1 MSGIGNTLKS
11 GAVAAGQGTALLVAA
26 GLKSVKVAG
35 VAADKAVELTG
46 KGVEVT
52 AKLGSAALN
61 TTGVVGEAALQTAS
75 VATQAAAKVTQA
87 AATATANASAATLS
101 ASADIVKSGV
111 GATAKIANAA
121 LSGATQVTADTLKVS
136 ADAASSA
143 AKFSVGT
150 VTTAL
155 KGLDNLR
162 ELGGMTGQAWVEK
175 VKARKGAN
183 ASLASMRTPQIV
195 LDILVKDFEKVAK
208 DLRSSF
214 QDTISANDVSLKLLI
229 VTIKDLYCMS
239 LYRRMTRK
247 SCPSNSQLRKNLEQ
261 KVLGQAKELDG
272 RSQFFFKMF
281 DQKLM
286 QTLSLFKAE
295 SQKPAP
301 PGKTEEQQVEQI
313 KALFSKKLDEFSSF
327 VAKQLTMITS
337 LFETRTAQ
345 YQKIV
350 DKAYEGTFSMN
361 GVFNQ
366 PGTPA
371 MTQQMSTNMPT
382 TNMPMSAPAA
392 GGRRTRRH
400 KKHKKHAKKTRTR
413 RY

>member
-1 MSGIGNTLKS
+1 MAQALVQ
-11 GAVAAGQGTALLVAA
+11 GAKAAMEGSMMLTGAA
-26 GLKSVKVAG
+26 LKSVKVAG

-46 KGVEVT
+46 KGVEVG
-52 AKLGSAALN
+52 AKLGSAALD

-87 AATATANASAATLS
+87 AATATANASAATLT
-101 ASADIVKSGV
+101 ASANIVKSGV

-121 LSGATQVTADTLKVS
+121 LAGTTQVTQETLKAS

-162 ELGGMTGQAWVEK
+162 ELGGLTGQAWVEK

-229 VTIKDLYCMS
+229 ITIKDLYCMS
-239 LYRRMTRK
+239 IYRRMTK
-247 SCPSNSQLRKNLEQ
+247 KGCPSNSQLRKQLEQ
-261 KVLGQAKELDG
+261 KINGQVKELDG
-272 RSQFFFKMF
+272 RSNFFFKMF
-281 DQKLM
+281 DQKLL

-301 PGKTEEQQVEQI
+301 PGKSEEQQVEQI
-313 KALFSKKLDEFSSF
+313 KALFAKKLDEFSGF
-327 VAKQLTMITS
+327 VAKQLTMITT
-337 LFETRTAQ
+337 LFENRTAQ

-350 DKAYEGTFSMN
+350 DSAYEGVFSMN

-366 PGTPA
+366 PGTA
-371 MTQQMSTNMPT
+371 VAVTV
-382 TNMPMSAPAA
+382 
-392 GGRRTRRH
+392 GGRRKTHRRKS
-400 KKHKKHAKKTRTR
+400 KKSKRTR
-413 RY
+413 KH